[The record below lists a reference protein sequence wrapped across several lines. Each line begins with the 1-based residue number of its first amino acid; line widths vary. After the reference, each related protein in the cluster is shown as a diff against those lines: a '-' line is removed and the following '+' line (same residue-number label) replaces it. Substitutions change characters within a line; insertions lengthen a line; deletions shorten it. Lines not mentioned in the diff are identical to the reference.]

1 MNSEVRNQNSEVRN
15 PRGSVNREVLQCALA
30 REILNYKF
38 QLLNLL
44 LFSFAFALAAP
55 SAADLRVQ
63 DVAHLQGQRTNK
75 LSGWGLVVGLDGTG
89 DGAKSPAT
97 LRALMEL
104 HKVYHAPVVDLRE
117 LQANNNV
124 AIVSV
129 EVTIP
134 KFGAREGEALDAVI
148 SCVGSAKSIK
158 GGRLLTTPMQDAM
171 LKIPAILALTTGRI
185 DSLDAKNPKM
195 GIIRG
200 GCVLEEDFNYGF
212 VQDGAIMLVLDEAK
226 AGYGWAQ
233 VVARAVNFELT
244 NPSDERD
251 ISKSGAGRILVQDEA
266 AVALNAKTVRVRIPS
281 AEAARPAGFISR
293 VLAARVFA
301 SPDAP
306 ATVVINR
313 TTNQISFTENVT
325 ISPTIL
331 QLPGLGTLSVGGG
344 GAAAP
349 TGNNAAQSNLV
360 GLDSAKAA
368 GTSFQDLLNTLGKL
382 QLPAE
387 QVVQAVEHLHR
398 TGTLHAQLV
407 YAE

>member
-1 MNSEVRNQNSEVRN
+1 MTMKAFARAFLNSE
-15 PRGSVNREVLQCALA
+15 
-30 REILNYKF
+30 F
-38 QLLNLL
+38 QLLNSLML
-44 LFSFAFALAAP
+44 VFAFAFAAP
-55 SAADLRVQ
+55 VAADLRVQ
-63 DVAHLQGQRTNK
+63 DVARLQGQRTNK

-129 EVTIP
+129 EATIP
-134 KFGAREGEALDAVI
+134 QFGAREGEALDAVV
-148 SCVGSAKSIK
+148 SCVGTAKSLK
-158 GGRLLTTPMQDAM
+158 GGRLLTTPMQDSM
-171 LKIPAILALTTGRI
+171 LQIPAILALSTGR
-185 DSLDAKNPKM
+185 LDALDPKNPKV
-195 GIIRG
+195 GVVRG

-212 VQDGAIMLVLDEAK
+212 VRDGAITLVLDEAK
-226 AGYGWAQ
+226 SGFGWAQ

-244 NPSDERD
+244 NPSDEHD
-251 ISKSGAGRILVQDEA
+251 LSKSGGGRILVQDEA
-266 AVALNAKTVRVRIPS
+266 ATAVSAKVVRVRIPQ
-281 AEAARPAGFISR
+281 AEATRPAGFISR

-301 SPDAP
+301 APNSP

-313 TTNQISFTENVT
+313 TTSQISFTENVT

-344 GAAAP
+344 GPAASAGNAAAQ
-349 TGNNAAQSNLV
+349 TSLV